1 MAVLGAELDEWESTR
16 EVTDL
21 TEDAVVPEAEA
32 EEVAPEFSEEVG
44 WWPCFI
50 ILYNVIILGSLAM
63 ESDTMLLFQNR
74 YYQCCRH

>member
-32 EEVAPEFSEEVG
+32 EAEEEAPEFSEEVG
-44 WWPCFI
+44 
-50 ILYNVIILGSLAM
+50 
-63 ESDTMLLFQNR
+63 
-74 YYQCCRH
+74 

>member
-44 WWPCFI
+44 
-50 ILYNVIILGSLAM
+50 
-63 ESDTMLLFQNR
+63 
-74 YYQCCRH
+74 